1 MRSCR
6 MWGCPREQIRK
17 FIRAQVL
24 MVFFLPLVVAGIHS
38 AFAFPIVSRLLSVLA
53 MGDVKSFIYC
63 LIGTFAGFAA
73 LYIIILL
80 RDGQNVLQNRQP
92 LTEEKPPAFCVC
104 QTPGRTEKA
113 A

>member
-1 MRSCR
+1 MQDTRRYEIMQNVGLS
-6 MWGCPREQIRK
+6 REQIRK

-38 AFAFPIVSRLLSVLA
+38 VFAFPIVSRLLSVLA

-73 LYIIILL
+73 LYIIIYS
-80 RDGQNVLQNRQP
+80 V
-92 LTEEKPPAFCVC
+92 TA
-104 QTPGRTEKA
+104 RTYYKIVSR
-113 A
+113 